1 MLRDGRIS
9 MHLTLRQLKVFES
22 VARHL
27 NFTRAAEELFLT
39 QPAVSMQ
46 VKQLEDQLGVP
57 LFEQLGKRVHL
68 TEAGQEVL
76 TYARS
81 INQQIDE
88 LEAVLN
94 RIKGLS
100 GGKLRVAVATTANY
114 FIPTLLGTF
123 SRRYPDITVSLEITN
138 RETLL
143 RSLTENTVD
152 LVIMGRPPEEI
163 DVEAHRFMD
172 NPLVVVAPPHHPL
185 AGAKNIPL
193 ARLQD
198 ETFLVREP
206 GSGTRIAME
215 RFFAERGIRLKTG
228 MEVGSNEA
236 IKQSVQA
243 GLGLGLL
250 SRVTIEQ
257 ELALGRL
264 VELHIAELPIMRH
277 WYIVRRRGKRL
288 SAAAEVFERF
298 VMEEAADLL
307 SAGHA
312 PAEKSTKARTKRARQ
327 SGK

>member
-1 MLRDGRIS
+1 

-27 NFTRAAEELFLT
+27 NYTRAAEELHLT

-46 VKQLEDQLGVP
+46 VRQLEESLAVA
-57 LFEQLGKRVHL
+57 LFEQLGKRIHL

-76 TYARS
+76 TYARG
-81 INQQIDE
+81 ITQQLDE

-100 GGKLRVAVATTANY
+100 GGRLRISVATTANY

-123 SRRYPDITVSLEITN
+123 SRRFPDVTVSLDITN

-143 RSLTENTVD
+143 RQLSENTVD
-152 LVIMGRPPEEI
+152 LVIMGQPPAAA
-163 DVEAHRFMD
+163 DVEAEAFMD
-172 NPLVVVAPPHHPL
+172 NPLVVVAPPDHPL
-185 AGAKNIPL
+185 AGKKKIPL
-193 ARLQD
+193 ARLQE
-198 ETFLVREP
+198 ETFLVRES

-215 RFFAERGIRLKTG
+215 RFFTERGMKLKTG

-250 SRVTIEQ
+250 SRATIEQ
-257 ELALGRL
+257 ELTLKRL
-264 VELHIAELPIMRH
+264 VVLNVADFPIMRH
-277 WYIVRRRGKRL
+277 WYVVHRRGKRL
-288 SAAAEVFERF
+288 SAAADAIKQFILK
-298 VMEEAADLL
+298 EAATLL
-307 SAGHA
+307 TTGAGDM
-312 PAEKSTKARTKRARQ
+312 PGGEIKRGRR
-327 SGK
+327 

>member
-1 MLRDGRIS
+1 

-27 NFTRAAEELFLT
+27 NYTRAAEELHLT

-46 VKQLEDQLGVP
+46 VKQLEDSLGVA
-57 LFEQLGKRVHL
+57 LFEQLGKRIHL

-76 TYARS
+76 TYARAV
-81 INQQIDE
+81 NQQLDE
-88 LEAVLN
+88 LEAELN

-100 GGKLRVAVATTANY
+100 GGRLRISVATTANY

-123 SRRYPDITVSLEITN
+123 SRRYQDVTVTLDVTN

-143 RSLTENTVD
+143 QQLSENTVD
-152 LVIMGRPPEEI
+152 LVIMGQPPAEA
-163 DVEAHRFMD
+163 DVEAVAFMD
-172 NPLVVVAPPHHPL
+172 NPLVVVAPSGHPL
-185 AGAKNIPL
+185 AGKKKIPL
-193 ARLQD
+193 DRLQE

-215 RFFAERGIRLKTG
+215 RFFNERGMKLKTG

-250 SRVTIEQ
+250 SRATIEQ
-257 ELALGRL
+257 ELALKRL
-264 VELHIAELPIMRH
+264 QVLDIADFPIMRH
-277 WYIVRRRGKRL
+277 WYVVHRKGKRL
-288 SAAAEVFERF
+288 SATAEAFKRF
-298 VMEEAADLL
+298 MCSEAGALL
-307 SAGHA
+307 DTKMTKPPKA
-312 PAEKSTKARTKRARQ
+312 PQA
-327 SGK
+327 

>member
-1 MLRDGRIS
+1 

-27 NFTRAAEELFLT
+27 NYTRAAEELHLT

-46 VKQLEDQLGVP
+46 VKQLEESLGVA
-57 LFEQLGKRVHL
+57 LFEQLGKRIHL
-68 TEAGQEVL
+68 TETGQEVL

-81 INQQIDE
+81 INQQLDE
-88 LEAVLN
+88 LETELN

-100 GGKLRVAVATTANY
+100 GGKLRISVATTANY

-123 SRRYPDITVSLEITN
+123 SRRYPDVTVTLDVTN

-143 RSLTENTVD
+143 RQLSENTVD
-152 LVIMGRPPEEI
+152 LVIMGQPPAEA
-163 DVEAHRFMD
+163 DVEAVAFMD
-172 NPLVVVAPPHHPL
+172 NPLVVVAPPDHSL
-185 AGAKNIPL
+185 AGRKKIPL
-193 ARLQD
+193 ARLQE

-215 RFFAERGIRLKTG
+215 RFFNERGMHLNTG

-250 SRVTIEQ
+250 SRATIEQ
-257 ELALGRL
+257 ELELKRL
-264 VELHIAELPIMRH
+264 VVLDIADFPIMRH
-277 WYIVRRRGKRL
+277 WYVVHRKGKRL
-288 SAAAEVFERF
+288 SATAEAFKRF
-298 VMEEAADLL
+298 MRAEADTLL
-307 SAGHA
+307 DAKMTKPPIA
-312 PAEKSTKARTKRARQ
+312 PQAKLN
-327 SGK
+327 